1 MKHKPDGY
9 YWDEDSMAIAEL
21 AELARIMEEI
31 SEDSPLF
38 FRGTADGQTQPW
50 DRPLVE
56 GFVFKEVTRFLLTA
70 QSASSKRNCWD
81 FGAVQPMQIPN
92 PYSENSLPNLRSE
105 YVKSNVSAA
114 AEPCRTIFN
123 KEPSLHI
130 LDGIDINAPAGPN
143 RTVLGLIVIGHP
155 RG

>member
-56 GFVFKEVTRFLLTA
+56 GFVFKEVTRFIDRTIRVVKTKLLGF
-70 QSASSKRNCWD
+70 R
-81 FGAVQPMQIPN
+81 
-92 PYSENSLPNLRSE
+92 
-105 YVKSNVSAA
+105 
-114 AEPCRTIFN
+114 CRTADADS
-123 KEPSLHI
+123 KPL
-130 LDGIDINAPAGPN
+130 
-143 RTVLGLIVIGHP
+143 
-155 RG
+155 